1 MKILAYIEI
10 GSIDALD
17 DILGAAIDNGTAEKY
32 AVLTV
37 DGAPIMYEAEQDSA
51 ADYLNSMAMA
61 CCGVTV
67 EAA

>member
-17 DILGAAIDNGTAEKY
+17 DILGAAVDNGTVEKY

-37 DGAPIMYEAEQDSA
+37 DGAPIMYEEGQDSA
-51 ADYLNSMAMA
+51 SDYLNSMAMA